1 MQIGSATQEDI
12 LRVGNAWKTKKLIFF
27 EETNIFL

>member
-12 LRVGNAWKTKKLIFF
+12 LRVGNARKTKNEKKISKK
-27 EETNIFL
+27 